1 MSVNGGHQP
10 DSVGP
15 LRRQKKS
22 HAKRTV
28 ISDLMAKNGKQVKS
42 EIPAKAAKGAK
53 SVKAVKEPRTKRFAQ
68 IREAYQITKKSR
80 PKLGLELAGVFL
92 GTWIIVGLAIWLVMG
107 HPVYAGFV
115 SFPFAVLATTF
126 IFSRIAERSAYASI
140 EGQVGAGASVLM
152 AIRKGWT
159 ITPAVAVAK
168 NQDMVHRAVS
178 RKGVVLVGEG
188 TNAVKS
194 LLADERKR
202 MERFLPGTPVV
213 EVLVGDGEGHVPLRK
228 LQKHVRKLPKTISQ
242 VQLREI
248 KSRLKSVGGMNI
260 PLPKGPMPKGA
271 RLPKAR

>member
-1 MSVNGGHQP
+1 
-10 DSVGP
+10 
-15 LRRQKKS
+15 
-22 HAKRTV
+22 
-28 ISDLMAKNGKQVKS
+28 MAKNGKQVKS
-42 EIPAKAAKGAK
+42 EKPAKTAKAK
-53 SVKAVKEPRTKRFAQ
+53 RVPREKRFAQ
-68 IREAYQITKKSR
+68 IREAYQITKKSK
-80 PKLGLELAGVFL
+80 PLLGFWLTGSLVL
-92 GTWIIVGLAIWLVMG
+92 TWAVVGLAIYLPYG
-107 HPVYAGFV
+107 HPVYAAIV
-115 SFPFAVLATTF
+115 SFPFSVLAATF

-152 AIRKGWT
+152 AIKKGWT

-178 RKGVVLVGEG
+178 RKGVVLVAEG

-194 LLADERKR
+194 MLSDERKK

-213 EVLVGDGEGHVPLRK
+213 EVLVGDGEGRVPLRK
-228 LQKHVRKLPKTISQ
+228 LQKYVRKLPKAINQ

-248 KSRLKSVGGMNI
+248 KSRLKAVGGMNI